1 MPRTEFIATAFQ
13 VPERVVT
20 NDDLAQLMDTS
31 DEWIVQR
38 SGIKTRYWVSEGETG
53 ASLATQAARKALAKA
68 GMRPGELDCI
78 VYCTC
83 TPDHFEPGNGVFLE
97 RELGLTDIPAIDV
110 RNQCSGFIYGLSV
123 ADAWIRI
130 GQYRRI
136 LLVGAEVHSRGLD
149 RTTRGRD
156 TAVLFGDGAG
166 VAILGPTDDPARG
179 VLSTH
184 LFADGRHAEDLW
196 VDAPGLAHDPY
207 ISESLIRQGKHRA
220 VMDGREVFKSASVL
234 MPQSVAVA
242 LAANG
247 LAPADITLLVPHQA
261 NLRIIEMVQKAI
273 GLRDDQVY
281 TNIQKYGNTTAAS
294 RLEILLLRALGV
306 REVALVQLRQPQ
318 PRVAVGRI
326 HPQVVAEVLGRFGI
340 LPLRDQHVLVGIG
353 RRGRDVA
360 GGGQRVRQQRRG
372 SADAAVNQRDAGQR
386 DGDVCHDQHHEHAG
400 RDRAFD
406 EQLGPQRRKDEEA
419 GGPKVEPDTHQ
430 QQAVDGIGVPH
441 RSSPATS
448 PPAPTGPGTRWG
460 PRPGP

>member
-1 MPRTEFIATAFQ
+1 MPRTEFIATAFH

-38 SGIKTRYWVSEGETG
+38 SGIKTRYWVSNGETG
-53 ASLATQAARKALAKA
+53 ASLATAAARKALAQA
-68 GMRPGELDCI
+68 GMRAAGLDGI

-83 TPDHFEPGNGVFLE
+83 TPDHCEPGNGVFLE

-247 LAPADITLLVPHQA
+247 LARPTSRCSSPTRRTCGSSRWCRRRSACGTIRSTRTFRSTATPPPRRFPSRSMKRCAQGAWRGGIYSSSPPSGRDSPGRARRCAGSASAARFRLQLLELPRRGLSVGRPAIPLGEPRQLHREPVAAAGPP
-261 NLRIIEMVQKAI
+261 VQI
-273 GLRDDQVY
+273 DQRVRR
-281 TNIQKYGNTTAAS
+281 GELPPRVRAAAS

-340 LPLRDQHVLVGIG
+340 LPLRDQHVLVGI
-353 RRGRDVA
+353 
-360 GGGQRVRQQRRG
+360 Q
-372 SADAAVNQRDAGQR
+372 
-386 DGDVCHDQHHEHAG
+386 
-400 RDRAFD
+400 
-406 EQLGPQRRKDEEA
+406 
-419 GGPKVEPDTHQ
+419 
-430 QQAVDGIGVPH
+430 I
-441 RSSPATS
+441 
-448 PPAPTGPGTRWG
+448 
-460 PRPGP
+460 